1 MLDKKLTVLVAEDD
15 KTSFVYLETIL
26 SKVGFNLI
34 NTENGEDTIQALK
47 SNAEIAIILMDI
59 KMPGMNGLEATRQIR
74 SFNKSIPIIAQT
86 AHAFIEDRDKAIN
99 AGCNDYVTK
108 PIDRDL
114 IIKLIRAFTNT

>member
-114 IIKLIRAFTNT
+114 IIKLIRAYTNT

>member
-1 MLDKKLTVLVAEDD
+1 MLGKKLTVLVAEDD

-47 SNAEIAIILMDI
+47 SNDEIAIILMDI

-86 AHAFIEDRDKAIN
+86 AHAFIEDRNKAIN
-99 AGCNDYVTK
+99 AGCNEYITK
-108 PIDRDL
+108 PIERDL
-114 IIKLIRAFTNT
+114 IIKLIRAYTNT